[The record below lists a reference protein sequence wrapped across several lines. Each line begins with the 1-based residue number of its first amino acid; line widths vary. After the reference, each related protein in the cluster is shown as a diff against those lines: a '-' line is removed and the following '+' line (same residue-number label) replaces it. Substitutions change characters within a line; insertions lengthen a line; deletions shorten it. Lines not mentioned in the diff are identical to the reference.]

1 MCDKS
6 IINHINKYNLCEHI
20 IGLSNYIKFA
30 TVLRASTETK
40 WTYSF
45 KLQ

>member
-6 IINHINKYNLCEHI
+6 IINHINKYNICEHI

-30 TVLRASTETK
+30 TVNRASTGTK
-40 WTYSF
+40 WTYGSE
-45 KLQ
+45 LQ